1 MQLDRLF
8 SKSWYRSP
16 TLMEDLIWI
25 LNCAVILSKN
35 PEAIVE

>member
-8 SKSWYRSP
+8 SNSWYSP
-16 TLMEDLIWI
+16 SLMEDLIWI